1 MMHAVR
7 VSRLGGPEV
16 LEPADLPDPEP
27 GEGEALVEL
36 AAVGVNYIDT
46 YFRTGLY
53 PHELPY
59 VPGVEGG
66 GTVRAVG
73 PDVTAVAPG
82 DRVVWTNT
90 LGSYATLAVVP
101 VTDLVAVP
109 DGVDLET
116 ATAVALQGMTA
127 HYLLHDTHPVAPGED
142 VLVHAGAGGM
152 GLLLCQM
159 ARSLGARVI
168 ATTSS
173 PEKDALAREAGA
185 DETLRYGSSPQD
197 LADRVRALTGGE
209 GVAVVYDGVGA
220 STFDASLASLR
231 IRGVLAL
238 YGAASGPVPPVD
250 PQRLNSA
257 GSVYLTRP
265 SLHWH
270 VRTPEQLAARAAA
283 VFSAVAAGDLA
294 VRIGGR
300 YALDDAATAHRDLE
314 SRRTTGKLLLR
325 P

>member
-1 MMHAVR
+1 MHAIQ
-7 VSRLGGPEV
+7 VSQLGGPEV
-16 LEPADLPDPEP
+16 LDPTDLPDPEP
-27 GEGEALVEL
+27 GEGQALVEL

-46 YFRTGLY
+46 YFRTGIY
-53 PHELPY
+53 PMPLPF

-73 PDVTAVAPG
+73 PGVTTVAPG
-82 DRVVWTNT
+82 DRVAWTNT
-90 LGSYATLAVVP
+90 LGAYATLAVVP
-101 VTDLVAVP
+101 ETDLVVVP
-109 DGVDLET
+109 DAVDLET

-127 HYLLHDTHPVAPGED
+127 HYLLHDTYPVAPGDD

-185 DETLRYGSSPQD
+185 DETLRYGDD

-250 PQRLNSA
+250 PQRLNSG
-257 GSVYLTRP
+257 GSLYLTRP

-270 VRTPEQLAARAAA
+270 VRTPEMLAARASA
-283 VFSAVAAGDLA
+283 VFSAVAAGDLS

>member
-1 MMHAVR
+1 MRAIR
-7 VSRLGGPEV
+7 VTRLGGPEV

-36 AAVGVNYIDT
+36 AAIGVNYIDT
-46 YFRTGLY
+46 YFRTGTY
-53 PHELPY
+53 PTSLPF
-59 VPGVEGG
+59 VPGLEGG

-73 PDVTAVAPG
+73 AGVTTVAPG

-90 LGSYATLAVVP
+90 LGSYATLATVP
-101 VTDLVAVP
+101 AAELVTVP
-109 DGVDLET
+109 DAVDLET
-116 ATAVALQGMTA
+116 ATAVVLQGMTA
-127 HYLLHDTHPVAPGED
+127 HYLLHDTYPVAPGD
-142 VLVHAGAGGM
+142 VVLVHAGAGGM

-159 ARSLGARVI
+159 ARALGARVL

-173 PEKDALAREAGA
+173 EEKDALARGAGA
-185 DETLRYGSSPQD
+185 HETLRYGDD
-197 LADRVRALTGGE
+197 LADRVRALTDGE
-209 GVAVVYDGVGA
+209 GVAAVYDGVGA
-220 STFDASLASLR
+220 ATFDASLASLR

-250 PQRLNSA
+250 PQRLNSG
-257 GSVYLTRP
+257 GSLYLTRP

-270 VRTPEQLAARAAA
+270 VRTPEALAARASD
-283 VFSAVAAGDLA
+283 VFSAVAAGDLS

-300 YALDDAATAHRDLE
+300 YALDDAATAHRDLQ
-314 SRRTTGKLLLR
+314 SRRTTGKLLLL

>member
-1 MMHAVR
+1 MR
-7 VSRLGGPEV
+7 VTRLGGPEV

-36 AAVGVNYIDT
+36 AAIGVNYIDT
-46 YFRTGLY
+46 YFRTGTY
-53 PHELPY
+53 PTSLPF
-59 VPGVEGG
+59 VPGLEGG

-73 PDVTAVAPG
+73 AGVTTVAPG

-90 LGSYATLAVVP
+90 LGSYATLATVP
-101 VTDLVAVP
+101 AAELVTVP
-109 DGVDLET
+109 DAVDLET
-116 ATAVALQGMTA
+116 ATAVVLQGMTA
-127 HYLLHDTHPVAPGED
+127 HYLLHDTYPVAPGD
-142 VLVHAGAGGM
+142 VVLVHAGAGGM

-159 ARSLGARVI
+159 ARALGARVL

-173 PEKDALAREAGA
+173 EEKDALARGAGA
-185 DETLRYGSSPQD
+185 HETLRYGDD
-197 LADRVRALTGGE
+197 LADRVRALTDGE
-209 GVAVVYDGVGA
+209 GVAAVYDGVGA
-220 STFDASLASLR
+220 ATFDASLASLR

-250 PQRLNSA
+250 PQRLNSG
-257 GSVYLTRP
+257 GSLYLTRP

-270 VRTPEQLAARAAA
+270 VRTPEALAARASD
-283 VFSAVAAGDLA
+283 VFSAVAAGDLS

-300 YALDDAATAHRDLE
+300 YALDDAATAHRDLQ
-314 SRRTTGKLLLR
+314 SRRTTGKLLLL

>member
-1 MMHAVR
+1 VHAVR
-7 VSRLGGPEV
+7 LPRLGGPEV
-16 LEPADLPDPEP
+16 LEPVDLPDPEP
-27 GEGEALVEL
+27 GDGEALVEL

-46 YFRTGLY
+46 YFREGIY
-53 PHELPY
+53 RAPLPL
-59 VPGVEGG
+59 VPGLEGA

-73 PDVTAVAPG
+73 PGVTTVAPG
-82 DRVVWTNT
+82 DRVAWTDS
-90 LGSYATLAVVP
+90 LGSYATLQVVP
-101 VTDLVAVP
+101 AAELVRVP

-116 ATAVALQGMTA
+116 AAAIALQGMTA
-127 HYLLHDTHPVAPGED
+127 HYLVHDTHPVDPGES
-142 VLVHAGAGGM
+142 VLVHAAAGGM

-159 ARSLGARVI
+159 ATAAGAHVI

-173 PEKDALAREAGA
+173 EEKDALAREAGA
-185 DETLRYGSSPQD
+185 AETLRYSDD
-197 LADRVRALTGGE
+197 LADRVRALTDGE

-231 IRGVLAL
+231 VRGVLAL

-250 PQRLNSA
+250 PQRLNSG
-257 GSVYLTRP
+257 GSLYLTRP

-270 VRTPEQLAARAAA
+270 VRTPEELAARADA

-300 YALDDAATAHRDLE
+300 YSLDAAADAHRDLQ
-314 SRRTTGKLLLR
+314 SRRTTGKLLLL

>member
-1 MMHAVR
+1 MHGIR

-16 LEPADLPDPEP
+16 LEPAELRDPEP
-27 GEGEALVEL
+27 AEGQALVEL
-36 AAVGVNYIDT
+36 AAVGVNFIDT
-46 YFRTGLY
+46 YFRTGIY
-53 PHELPY
+53 PIELPF
-59 VPGVEGG
+59 VPGLEGA

-73 PDVTAVAPG
+73 PGVTTVAPG
-82 DRVVWTNT
+82 DRVAWVNS
-90 LGSYATLAVVP
+90 LGAYATLAAVP
-101 VTDLVAVP
+101 VAELVAVP
-109 DGVDLET
+109 DGIDLAT
-116 ATAVALQGMTA
+116 AAAVALQGMTA
-127 HYLLHDTHPVAPGED
+127 HYLLHDTHPVAPGDD

-185 DETLRYGSSPQD
+185 HETLRYSDD
-197 LADRVRALTGGE
+197 LADRVRGLTGGE

-231 IRGVLAL
+231 VRGVLAL

-250 PQRLNSA
+250 PQRLNSG

-270 VRTPEQLAARAAA
+270 VRTPEMLAARAAA
-283 VFSAVAAGDLA
+283 VFSAVAAEDLS
-294 VRIGGR
+294 VRVGGR
-300 YALDDAATAHRDLE
+300 YALDDAASAHRDLE
-314 SRRTTGKLLLR
+314 SRRTTGKLLLL